1 MFGLQPGDILIIV
14 IVALL
19 LFGPN
24 RLPEIVR
31 SVGKGIREFQGA
43 LKEEPT
49 RPSQQSTPAQP
60 TKEAQTPSAEAQ
72 KPTGGE
78 EKT

>member
-24 RLPEIVR
+24 RLPDVVR
-31 SVGKGIREFQGA
+31 SIGKGIREFQGA
-43 LKEEPT
+43 MKEEPK
-49 RPSQQSTPAQP
+49 RPSQEPTAAQP
-60 TKEAQTPSAEAQ
+60 AKEAQTPSAEI
-72 KPTGGE
+72 
-78 EKT
+78 EKVTNGVEKA